1 MDVTTETKS
10 AAAQFLANHDA
21 VVNELASA
29 KITLDDQR
37 KEIEK
42 QDVTIAM
49 QREALAQS
57 NNERDRYL
65 QYSFEMSAQLQF
77 MVAGSARALMIA
89 NAVRTAIANKAA
101 DIPPV
106 PGADMKELE
115 SIIDRIGE
123 VNAAANDGNG
133 MTNAA
138 PAMTGAGP
146 QDLPKGIEPPPI
158 PVPAFLAQAPL
169 PAPFPVFDAPRQ
181 MNGVMVD
188 KDGNPVTPSAAS
200 QSLQVA

>member
-37 KEIEK
+37 REIEK
-42 QDVTIAM
+42 QDITIAM
-49 QREALAQS
+49 QRDAILQA
-57 NNERDRYL
+57 NTERDRYL
-65 QYSFEMSAQLQF
+65 QYSFELSAQLQF

-89 NAVRTAIANKAA
+89 NTVRTAIANKAA
-101 DIPPV
+101 DIPAV

-115 SIIDRIGE
+115 NIIDRIGD

-133 MTNAA
+133 MTGKL
-138 PAMTGAGP
+138 PPMMGAGS
-146 QDLPKGIEPPPI
+146 QDLPTDISGGELLTS
-158 PVPAFLAQAPL
+158 PVPLPQFLTTP
-169 PAPFPVFDAPRQ
+169 
-181 MNGVMVD
+181 GVMVD
-188 KDGNPVTPSAAS
+188 KDGRPIAPSVAS
-200 QSLQVA
+200 QSLKVA